1 MEKISKEDK
10 KSILRVII
18 YIIIGLVLSS
28 LFFYLDYKFNNTFIR
43 IITCIISYLSSL
55 CMFYKLNEKEN
66 VFNDLDN
73 GLVIYSL
80 IYIVVTSIVLLFFM
94 QSSLVEN
101 PSIIFD
107 CIVWSIYTMPSFIL
121 VVTIIMFFLLALEY
135 A

>member
-1 MEKISKEDK
+1 MGKISKEDK

-28 LFFYLDYKFNNTFIR
+28 LFFYLDYKFNNIFIR

-66 VFNDLDN
+66 VFNDLDD

-80 IYIVVTSIVLLFFM
+80 IYIVVTAILLLFFM

-121 VVTIIMFFLLALEY
+121 VVTIIMFFLLALGY
-135 A
+135 V